1 MPTVKDRLVARV
13 IGDAEMSRQS
23 KTPAVLAAELQTFDR
38 QRANLLKTYPQ
49 KYALIKGRNLVGVFE
64 SDREALDTGYAKF
77 GAAPF
82 LVKQMRAKDDPVRL
96 MVMGVSL

>member
-1 MPTVKDRLVARV
+1 MPTVKDGRADRV
-13 IGDAEMSRQS
+13 TRGTRRRRQS
-23 KTPAVLAAELQTFDR
+23 KTLAVLSAELQTFDR
-38 QRANLLKTYPQ
+38 QRASLLKTYPK

-77 GAAPF
+77 GAEPF
-82 LVKQMRAKDDPVRL
+82 LVKQIRAKDDPVRL

>member
-1 MPTVKDRLVARV
+1 MPTVKDRRV
-13 IGDAEMSRQS
+13 DGVTGDAEMRRQS
-23 KTPAVLAAELQTFDR
+23 KIPSVLAAELRTFDR

-49 KYALIKGRNLVGVFE
+49 QYALIKGRNLVGVFE

-82 LVKQMRAKDDPVRL
+82 LVKQIRAKDDPVRL